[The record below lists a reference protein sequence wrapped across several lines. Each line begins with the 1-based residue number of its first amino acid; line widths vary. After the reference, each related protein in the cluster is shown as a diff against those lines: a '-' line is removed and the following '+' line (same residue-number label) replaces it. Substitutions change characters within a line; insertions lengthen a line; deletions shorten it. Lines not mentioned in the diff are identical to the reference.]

1 METPN
6 PLPYQSAMLEKRDLH
21 ITLGFPGDV
30 MLGRLV
36 NQVIKEKG
44 HAYIWGDVL
53 SLLQE
58 PQLTLGN
65 LECVIAK
72 SGEPFYP
79 PRVFYFRALPD
90 AVKTLTFGG
99 IDYVSLANNHA
110 MDFREPGLLE
120 TIQHLDK
127 RGIAHA
133 GAGKN
138 LGEASKPAF
147 VEAKGIKIGVIAFA
161 DHYREGWG
169 RAGDVVKLLTKTPY
183 SVNFIPCHDPH
194 DSIYRVSSST

>member
-1 METPN
+1 
-6 PLPYQSAMLEKRDLH
+6 MLEKRDLH